1 MHACTTACTLTITAR
16 FDRLLF
22 QVVDFTKE
30 HLVRAQSQRPNI
42 CLWGNARRPNIYD
55 KTNVVLSFTPDLY
68 EWVKPVYNDLKIR
81 GFPVWMDLYES
92 GANGIA
98 GLESAA
104 MIVCFLTPKYNES
117 EHTCNEYSEATK
129 RNIPKLHIWYFST
142 ILTKLVCARCVRVS
156 GVHAQTPCCSWRSYR
171 QYEYG
176 LYSECQTM
184 SNKDS

>member
-1 MHACTTACTLTITAR
+1 MHARTTACTAR

-22 QVVDFTKE
+22 QVVDLTKE

-55 KTNVVLSFTPDLY
+55 KTNVVLSFTPDLC

-104 MIVCFLTPKYNES
+104 MIVCFLSPKYNES

-129 RNIPKLHIWYFST
+129 RNIPKLHIWYPHHNSHVP
-142 ILTKLVCARCVRVS
+142 KLALAVCASLVFVRTH
-156 GVHAQTPCCSWRSYR
+156 HAARGAHTENMKTVVLR
-171 QYEYG
+171 
-176 LYSECQTM
+176 M
-184 SNKDS
+184 SDHV